1 VFGIETS
8 NFINIIKKIDLE
20 GNLMYNITTM
30 SNQVEKLII
39 NAVSF
44 DADTHVKYAKPKIN
58 KSGGKGIAL
67 QNVETNSVLNLSTP
81 LILTWGVNEYVDEA
95 SGRKSYNMSLQFPQ
109 EDYKTEPTSQFLS
122 NMIKLQDKIKNDA
135 VTNCKDWFNKTK
147 MSSEVVDALFHPM
160 LQYPKDPTT
169 GEPDMGRSPTLR
181 IKLDYWDEKF
191 NCEIFDVNQEM
202 IFPNADDTTSGP
214 MELIPKGTNVAT
226 VIRCGGLWFANGKF
240 GVTWKLEQAVVKPRA
255 TFKGKCMIKLSVEEA
270 DKLNK
275 QTVTADDERVE
286 DSDEETVVEDP
297 VSVVE
302 DPVVEDPA
310 PVVEDPVTV
319 PVKKVKKVVRRKKA

>member
-1 VFGIETS
+1 MVFKYS
-8 NFINIIKKIDLE
+8 DFLNIIKKIDLE
-20 GNLMYNITTM
+20 GNNIYNITIM
-30 SNQVEKLII
+30 SAQVEKLII

-44 DADTHVKYAKPKIN
+44 DADTDVKYAKPKIN

-81 LILTWGVNEYVDEA
+81 LMLTWGVNEYVDEA

-109 EDYKTEPTSQFLS
+109 EDYKTDSTSEFLN

-135 VTNCKDWFNKTK
+135 VKNCKDWFGKAK

-160 LQYPKDPTT
+160 LQYPKDHNT
-169 GEPDMGRSPTLR
+169 GEPDMNRSPTLR

-202 IFPNADDTTSGP
+202 VFPNADTTSGP

-255 TFKGKCMIKLSVEEA
+255 TFKGKCMIKLSVEET

-275 QTVTADDERVE
+275 QVVEDERVQ
-286 DSDEETVVEDP
+286 DSDDETDVKPEP
-297 VSVVE
+297 E
-302 DPVVEDPA
+302 PETEPE
-310 PVVEDPVTV
+310 PEPE
-319 PVKKVKKVVRRKKA
+319 PVKKVKKIVRRKKA

>member
-1 VFGIETS
+1 
-8 NFINIIKKIDLE
+8 
-20 GNLMYNITTM
+20 MYNITIM
-30 SNQVEKLII
+30 SSQVDKLII
-39 NAVSF
+39 NAVNF
-44 DADTHVKYAKPKIN
+44 DADTDVKYAKPKIN

-67 QNVETNSVLNLSTP
+67 QNVKTNSVLNLSTP

-135 VTNCKDWFNKTK
+135 VTNCKEWFGKAK

-160 LQYPKDPTT
+160 LQYPKDPNT
-169 GEPDMGRSPTLR
+169 GEPDMNRSPTLR

-191 NCEIFDVNQEM
+191 NCEIFDVKQEM
-202 IFPNADDTTSGP
+202 VFPDVNTTSGP

-255 TFKGKCMIKLSVEEA
+255 SFKGKCMIKLSMEET

-275 QTVTADDERVE
+275 QVVDDEQVE
-286 DSDEETVVEDP
+286 DSDEETDVKQERVEPEPEPEPETEPEPEPEP
-297 VSVVE
+297 V
-302 DPVVEDPA
+302 P
-310 PVVEDPVTV
+310 V
-319 PVKKVKKVVRRKKA
+319 PVKKVKKIVRRKKA

>member
-1 VFGIETS
+1 
-8 NFINIIKKIDLE
+8 
-20 GNLMYNITTM
+20 MYNITIM
-30 SNQVEKLII
+30 SSQVDKLII
-39 NAVSF
+39 NAVNF
-44 DADTHVKYAKPKIN
+44 DADTDVKYAKPKIN

-67 QNVETNSVLNLSTP
+67 QNVKTNSVLNLSTP

-135 VTNCKDWFNKTK
+135 VTNCKDWFGKAK

-160 LQYPKDPTT
+160 LQYPKDPNT
-169 GEPDMGRSPTLR
+169 GEPDMNRSPTLR

-191 NCEIFDVNQEM
+191 NCEIFDVKQEM
-202 IFPNADDTTSGP
+202 VFPDVNTTSGP

-255 TFKGKCMIKLSVEEA
+255 SFKGKCMIKLSMEET

-275 QTVTADDERVE
+275 QVVDDEQVE
-286 DSDEETVVEDP
+286 DSDEETDVKQERVEPEPEPEPEPETETEPEPEP
-297 VSVVE
+297 V
-302 DPVVEDPA
+302 P
-310 PVVEDPVTV
+310 V
-319 PVKKVKKVVRRKKA
+319 PVKKVKKIVRRKKA